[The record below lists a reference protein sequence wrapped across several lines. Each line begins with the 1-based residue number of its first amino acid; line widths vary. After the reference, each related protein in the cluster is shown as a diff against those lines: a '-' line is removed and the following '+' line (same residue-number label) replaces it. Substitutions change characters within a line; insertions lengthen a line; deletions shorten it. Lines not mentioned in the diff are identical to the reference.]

1 MGGISPCYGHSIQRQ
16 VEFICRQGW
25 VKNPQEAI
33 ALKLGVRRNHRPEEQ
48 ANHERWLVSYADF
61 ITLLLAVFAVMYA
74 LSQVNEGKYRVMAGS
89 LLNTIAKEQG
99 RRDNLIVAYE
109 PAPLPIAP
117 VDDLAAER
125 ASRIGEAQ
133 LRQQEKM
140 RSIARDIMAAFAPLV
155 KDGQVRMIQ
164 SERGVRVEI
173 NASALFPLGEA
184 TLQEDSIRAL
194 NAVGQVLRN
203 SEHAIHVEGHT
214 DDIPIVTPK
223 FPSNWELSAVRASS
237 VVRLLIDNGVQA
249 TRLTAVGYGENRP
262 VESNG
267 SEEGRARNRRVTL
280 MILSSLTDV
289 SSDAFSDTEDLP
301 ATVVPDSASDPSA
314 GISA

>member
-1 MGGISPCYGHSIQRQ
+1 M
-16 VEFICRQGW
+16 
-25 VKNPQEAI
+25 
-33 ALKLGVRRNHRPEEQ
+33 KLSMRRGHRPEEQ

-89 LLNTIAKEQG
+89 LVNTIAKEQG
-99 RRDNLIVAYE
+99 RRDNLIVAHE
-109 PAPLPIAP
+109 PAPPPIAP
-117 VDDLAAER
+117 IDDLAAKR

-140 RSIARDIMAAFAPLV
+140 RIIARDIMAAFAPLV
-155 KDGQVRMIQ
+155 KDGQVRMTQ

-184 TLQEDSIRAL
+184 TLQGDSIKAL

-203 SEHAIHVEGHT
+203 GEHAIHVEGHT
-214 DDIPIVTPK
+214 DDIPIITPK

-237 VVRLLIDNGVQA
+237 VVRLLIENGVQA

-262 VESNG
+262 VESND

-280 MILSSLTDV
+280 MILSSLPDV
-289 SSDAFSDTEDLP
+289 SSDSFSDTEDLP
-301 ATVVPDSASDPSA
+301 AAAAPDSASDPLAGTSA
-314 GISA
+314 

>member
-1 MGGISPCYGHSIQRQ
+1 MDGISCHYYLFIQRW
-16 VEFICRQGW
+16 VEFICHQGW
-25 VKNPQEAI
+25 AESPKETVV
-33 ALKLGVRRNHRPEEQ
+33 LKLGMRRNHRPEEQ

-99 RRDNLIVAYE
+99 RRDNLIVVPE
-109 PAPLPIAP
+109 PAPPIVP
-117 VDDLAAER
+117 VDDSAAKR

-155 KDGQVRMIQ
+155 KDGQVRMSQ

-184 TLQEDSIRAL
+184 TLQEDSIKAL

-203 SEHAIHVEGHT
+203 GEYAIHVEGHT
-214 DDIPIVTPK
+214 DDIPIITPK

-280 MILSSLTDV
+280 MILSSSPDV
-289 SSDAFSDTEDLP
+289 PSDAFSDTEDLP
-301 ATVVPDSASDPSA
+301 AAAVPDSASDPLAGSSA
-314 GISA
+314 

>member
-1 MGGISPCYGHSIQRQ
+1 M
-16 VEFICRQGW
+16 EFIRRRDRIE
-25 VKNPQEAI
+25 NTQEAI
-33 ALKLGVRRNHRPEEQ
+33 ALKPGMRRNHRPEEQ

-89 LLNTIAKEQG
+89 LMNAIAKEQG
-99 RRDNLIVAYE
+99 HRDNLIVAHE
-109 PAPLPIAP
+109 PAPPIVP
-117 VDDLAAER
+117 VDDSAAKR

-184 TLQEDSIRAL
+184 TLQEDSIKAL
-194 NAVGQVLRN
+194 NAVGQVLR
-203 SEHAIHVEGHT
+203 SGKYAIHVEGHT
-214 DDIPIVTPK
+214 DDIPIITPK

-262 VESNG
+262 VESNV

-280 MILSSLTDV
+280 MILSSSPDAP
-289 SSDAFSDTEDLP
+289 SDAFSDAEDLP
-301 ATVVPDSASDPSA
+301 AAEPDSASEPLRGA
-314 GISA
+314 LA